1 MRFNT
6 LSLLSAAALFV
17 IPSAGAF
24 AQVIAPA
31 ISGTYVLN
39 YTEICQA
46 YLDGSNAGSVTT
58 ETVAA
63 TFDPAKK
70 TVTMK
75 GFQTSGDLAVP
86 KGTVGAM
93 LYTSP
98 VSKTYKYASALKKLT
113 INKVDYDV
121 VYGPSSQQIYQSFM
135 FSGPDAPH
143 GGTCAVSGTAT
154 IQSGTVT
161 AVP

>member
-1 MRFNT
+1 MSFKA
-6 LSLLSAAALFV
+6 LSLVSATALLA

-70 TVTMK
+70 TVTLK
-75 GFQTSGDLAVP
+75 GSQTTGDLVVP
-86 KGTVGAM
+86 KGVVGAM

-98 VSKTYKYASALKKLT
+98 VSKTYKYASAPKKLT
-113 INKVDYDV
+113 IDKVAYDV

-135 FSGPDAPH
+135 FSGPDTPH
-143 GGTCAVSGTAT
+143 GGTCAVSGSAT
-154 IQSGTVT
+154 IQSGTT
-161 AVP
+161 AIQ